1 MDKQKVLQKKYLIMP
16 DSFKGTMDSIEVCE
30 IMKSAVIEKNP
41 GAEVVT
47 VPVADGGEGTVDCFL
62 SAFGGKKKTVTVTG
76 PYGKKVQAAYGI
88 TGDTA
93 IIEMAAASGFALT
106 DNGMRDPS
114 AATTFGVGELVRDAV
129 ESGCRRIIL
138 GLGGSCSNDGG
149 AGMAA
154 ALGTVFYD
162 EAGRS
167 FVPAGR
173 NLDRISRI
181 DKTAS
186 DRLLGNVAIEAMC
199 DIDNPLYGPRGA
211 AYVFA
216 PQKGAD
222 EAMVRVLDGNLKK
235 YAETVKA
242 ETGADI
248 SELAGGGAAGGTG
261 AGAYVFLGAR
271 LRQGIDVILD
281 MLGFEKLI
289 KDCRVIF
296 TGEGSFD
303 SQSLGGKVAVG
314 ISRRAMKSGIPVI
327 VVAGSVA
334 DNISGLSEVG
344 ITDVFQTDPGT
355 YESQSEMFA
364 NCRKDLKRT
373 MLEILGK
380 TEF

>member
-30 IMKSAVIEKNP
+30 IMKSAVLEKNP

-248 SELAGGGAAGGTG
+248 SDLAGGGAAGGTG

-334 DNISGLSEVG
+334 DNVSGLSEVG
-344 ITDVFQTDPGT
+344 ITGVFQTDPGT
-355 YESQSEMFA
+355 YDSQSEMFA

-373 MLEILGK
+373 MLGILGK

>member
-30 IMKSAVIEKNP
+30 IMKSAVLEKNP

-62 SAFGGKKKTVTVTG
+62 SAFGGEKKTVTVTG

-114 AATTFGVGELVRDAV
+114 AATTFGVGELVRAAV
-129 ESGCRRIIL
+129 ESGCSRIIL
-138 GLGGSCSNDGG
+138 GLGGSCTNDGG

-162 EAGRS
+162 EAGRP

-281 MLGFEKLI
+281 MLRFEELI

-334 DNISGLSEVG
+334 DNIDGLSEVG
-344 ITDVFQTDPGT
+344 ITGVFQTDPGT
-355 YESQSEMFA
+355 YDSQSEMFA

-373 MLEILGK
+373 MLEILDK

>member
-1 MDKQKVLQKKYLIMP
+1 
-16 DSFKGTMDSIEVCE
+16 
-30 IMKSAVIEKNP
+30 MKSAVLEKNP

-167 FVPAGR
+167 LVPAGR

-186 DRLLGNVAIEAMC
+186 DRLLRNVAIEAMC

-334 DNISGLSEVG
+334 DNVSGLSEVG

>member
-1 MDKQKVLQKKYLIMP
+1 M
-16 DSFKGTMDSIEVCE
+16 
-30 IMKSAVIEKNP
+30 
-41 GAEVVT
+41 
-47 VPVADGGEGTVDCFL
+47 
-62 SAFGGKKKTVTVTG
+62 
-76 PYGKKVQAAYGI
+76 
-88 TGDTA
+88 
-93 IIEMAAASGFALT
+93 
-106 DNGMRDPS
+106 
-114 AATTFGVGELVRDAV
+114 
-129 ESGCRRIIL
+129 
-138 GLGGSCSNDGG
+138 
-149 AGMAA
+149 
-154 ALGTVFYD
+154 
-162 EAGRS
+162 
-167 FVPAGR
+167 
-173 NLDRISRI
+173 
-181 DKTAS
+181 
-186 DRLLGNVAIEAMC
+186 
-199 DIDNPLYGPRGA
+199 
-211 AYVFA
+211 VFA

-334 DNISGLSEVG
+334 DNVSGLSEVG
-344 ITDVFQTDPGT
+344 ITGIFRLTPALMTARARCLQTA
-355 YESQSEMFA
+355 E
-364 NCRKDLKRT
+364 
-373 MLEILGK
+373 K
-380 TEF
+380 T

>member
-30 IMKSAVIEKNP
+30 IMKSAVLEKNP

-334 DNISGLSEVG
+334 DNVSGLSEVG

>member
-30 IMKSAVIEKNP
+30 IMKSAVLEKNP

-129 ESGCRRIIL
+129 ESGCMRIIL

-334 DNISGLSEVG
+334 DNVSGLSEVG
-344 ITDVFQTDPGT
+344 ITGVFQTDPGT
-355 YESQSEMFA
+355 YDSQSEMFA

>member
-30 IMKSAVIEKNP
+30 IMKSAVLEKNP

-62 SAFGGKKKTVTVTG
+62 SAFGGEKKTVTVTG

-114 AATTFGVGELVRDAV
+114 AATTFGVGELVRAAV
-129 ESGCRRIIL
+129 ESGCSRIIL
-138 GLGGSCSNDGG
+138 GLGGSCTNDGG

-162 EAGRS
+162 EAGRP

-281 MLGFEKLI
+281 MLGFEELI

-327 VVAGSVA
+327 VVAGNVA

-344 ITDVFQTDPGT
+344 ITGVFQTDPGT
-355 YESQSEMFA
+355 YDSQSEMFA

-373 MLEILGK
+373 MLEILDK

>member
-30 IMKSAVIEKNP
+30 IMKSAVLEKNP

-129 ESGCRRIIL
+129 ESGCRHIIL

-162 EAGRS
+162 EGGRS

-314 ISRRAMKSGIPVI
+314 ISRRAMKAGIPVI

-334 DNISGLSEVG
+334 DNVSGLSEVG

-373 MLEILGK
+373 MLEILDK

>member
-30 IMKSAVIEKNP
+30 IMKSAVLEKNP

-62 SAFGGKKKTVTVTG
+62 SAFGGEKKTVTVTG

-114 AATTFGVGELVRDAV
+114 AATTFGVGELVRAAV
-129 ESGCRRIIL
+129 ESGCSRIIL
-138 GLGGSCSNDGG
+138 GLGGSCTNDGG

-167 FVPAGR
+167 FVPTGR

-222 EAMVRVLDGNLKK
+222 EAMVRALDGNLKK

-281 MLGFEKLI
+281 MLGFEELI

-334 DNISGLSEVG
+334 DNIDGLSEVG
-344 ITDVFQTDPGT
+344 ITGVFQTDPGT
-355 YESQSEMFA
+355 YDSQSEMFA

-373 MLEILGK
+373 MLEILDK

>member
-30 IMKSAVIEKNP
+30 IMKSAVLEKNP

-129 ESGCRRIIL
+129 ESRCRRIIL

-334 DNISGLSEVG
+334 DNVSGLSEVG
-344 ITDVFQTDPGT
+344 ITGVFQTDPGT
-355 YESQSEMFA
+355 YDSQSEMFA

>member
-30 IMKSAVIEKNP
+30 IMKSAVLEKNP

-62 SAFGGKKKTVTVTG
+62 SAFGGKKKMVTVTG

-334 DNISGLSEVG
+334 DNVSGLSEVG
-344 ITDVFQTDPGT
+344 ITGVFQTDPGT
-355 YESQSEMFA
+355 YDSQSEMFA

-373 MLEILGK
+373 MFKILDK

>member
-30 IMKSAVIEKNP
+30 IMKSAVLEKNP

-114 AATTFGVGELVRDAV
+114 AATTFGVGELFIDAV

-149 AGMAA
+149 TGMAA

-181 DKTAS
+181 DKTVS

-261 AGAYVFLGAR
+261 AGAYVFLGAK

-373 MLEILGK
+373 MLEILDK

>member
-30 IMKSAVIEKNP
+30 IMKSAVLEKNP

-173 NLDRISRI
+173 NLGRISRI

-334 DNISGLSEVG
+334 DNVSGLSEVG
-344 ITDVFQTDPGT
+344 ITGVFQTDPGT
-355 YESQSEMFA
+355 YDSQSEMFA

>member
-30 IMKSAVIEKNP
+30 IMKSAVLEKNP

-62 SAFGGKKKTVTVTG
+62 SAFGGEKKTVTVTG

-114 AATTFGVGELVRDAV
+114 SATTFGVGELVKAAV

-138 GLGGSCSNDGG
+138 GLGGSCTNDGG

-167 FVPAGR
+167 FVPTGR

-222 EAMVRVLDGNLKK
+222 EAMVRALDGNLKK

-334 DNISGLSEVG
+334 DNIDGLSEVG
-344 ITDVFQTDPGT
+344 ITGVFQTDPGT
-355 YESQSEMFA
+355 YNSQSEMFA

-373 MLEILGK
+373 MLEILDK

>member
-1 MDKQKVLQKKYLIMP
+1 MDKQKALQKKYLIMP
-16 DSFKGTMDSIEVCE
+16 DSFKGTMDSIEVCG
-30 IMKSAVIEKNP
+30 IMKAVVLEKNP

-62 SAFGGKKKTVTVTG
+62 SAFGGKKEWVTVTG
-76 PYGKKVQAAYGI
+76 PYGKKVQAAYGV

-114 AATTFGVGELVRDAV
+114 AATTFGVGELVRAAV

-162 EAGRS
+162 EAGRP
-167 FVPAGR
+167 FVPTGR

-222 EAMVRVLDGNLKK
+222 EAMVRVLDSNLKK
-235 YAETVKA
+235 YAVTVKA

-281 MLGFEKLI
+281 MLGFEELI
-289 KDCRVIF
+289 KDCKVIF

-334 DNISGLSEVG
+334 DNIDGLSDVG
-344 ITDVFQTDPGT
+344 ITGVFQTDPGI

-364 NCRKDLKRT
+364 NCRKDLRRT
-373 MLEILGK
+373 MLEILDK

>member
-30 IMKSAVIEKNP
+30 IMKSAVLEKNP

-173 NLDRISRI
+173 TLDRISRI

-248 SELAGGGAAGGTG
+248 SDLAGGGAAGGTG

-334 DNISGLSEVG
+334 DNVSGLSEVG
-344 ITDVFQTDPGT
+344 ITGVFQTDPGT
-355 YESQSEMFA
+355 YDSQSEMFA

-373 MLEILGK
+373 MLEILDK

>member
-30 IMKSAVIEKNP
+30 IMKSAVLEKNP

-62 SAFGGKKKTVTVTG
+62 SAFGGEKKTVTVTG

-114 AATTFGVGELVRDAV
+114 AATTFGVGELVRAAV
-129 ESGCRRIIL
+129 ESGCSRIIL
-138 GLGGSCSNDGG
+138 GLGGSCTNDGG

-281 MLGFEKLI
+281 MLGFEELI

-327 VVAGSVA
+327 VVAGNVA

-344 ITDVFQTDPGT
+344 ITGVFQTDPGT
-355 YESQSEMFA
+355 YDSQSEMFA

-373 MLEILGK
+373 MLEILDK

>member
-30 IMKSAVIEKNP
+30 IMKSAVLEKNP

-149 AGMAA
+149 TGMAA

-181 DKTAS
+181 DKTVS

-334 DNISGLSEVG
+334 DNVSGLSEVG

-373 MLEILGK
+373 MLEILDK

>member
-30 IMKSAVIEKNP
+30 IMKSAVLEKNP

-167 FVPAGR
+167 FVPAGW

-334 DNISGLSEVG
+334 DNVSGLSEVG
-344 ITDVFQTDPGT
+344 ITGVFQTDPGT
-355 YESQSEMFA
+355 YDSQSEMFA

>member
-30 IMKSAVIEKNP
+30 IMKSAVLEKNP

-199 DIDNPLYGPRGA
+199 DIDNPLYGQKRRGIC
-211 AYVFA
+211 VCT
-216 PQKGAD
+216 
-222 EAMVRVLDGNLKK
+222 
-235 YAETVKA
+235 AERRRR
-242 ETGADI
+242 GY
-248 SELAGGGAAGGTG
+248 G
-261 AGAYVFLGAR
+261 
-271 LRQGIDVILD
+271 
-281 MLGFEKLI
+281 
-289 KDCRVIF
+289 
-296 TGEGSFD
+296 
-303 SQSLGGKVAVG
+303 QSA
-314 ISRRAMKSGIPVI
+314 
-327 VVAGSVA
+327 
-334 DNISGLSEVG
+334 
-344 ITDVFQTDPGT
+344 
-355 YESQSEMFA
+355 
-364 NCRKDLKRT
+364 
-373 MLEILGK
+373 
-380 TEF
+380 

>member
-30 IMKSAVIEKNP
+30 IMKSAVLEKNP

-62 SAFGGKKKTVTVTG
+62 SAFGGKKKTVAVTG

-129 ESGCRRIIL
+129 ELGCRRIIL

-334 DNISGLSEVG
+334 DNVSGLSEVG
-344 ITDVFQTDPGT
+344 ITGVFQTDPGT
-355 YESQSEMFA
+355 YDSQSEMFA

>member
-30 IMKSAVIEKNP
+30 IMKSAVLEKNP

-162 EAGRS
+162 EAGKS

>member
-30 IMKSAVIEKNP
+30 IMKSAVLEKNP

-186 DRLLGNVAIEAMC
+186 DRLLENVAIEAMC

-314 ISRRAMKSGIPVI
+314 ISRRAMKAGIPVI

-334 DNISGLSEVG
+334 DNVSGLSEVG

>member
-30 IMKSAVIEKNP
+30 IMKSAVLEKNP

-235 YAETVKA
+235 YAETVNA

-334 DNISGLSEVG
+334 DNVSGLSEVG

>member
-30 IMKSAVIEKNP
+30 IMKSAVLEKNP

-334 DNISGLSEVG
+334 DNVSGLSEVG
-344 ITDVFQTDPGT
+344 ITGVFQTDPGT
-355 YESQSEMFA
+355 YDSQSEMFA

-373 MLEILGK
+373 MLEILDK

>member
-30 IMKSAVIEKNP
+30 IMKSAVLEKNP

-314 ISRRAMKSGIPVI
+314 ISRRAMKAGIPVI

-355 YESQSEMFA
+355 YDSQSEMFA

-380 TEF
+380 REF

>member
-30 IMKSAVIEKNP
+30 IMKSAVLEKNP

-62 SAFGGKKKTVTVTG
+62 SAFSGKKKTVTVTG

-334 DNISGLSEVG
+334 DNVSGLSEVG

-373 MLEILGK
+373 MLEILDK

>member
-30 IMKSAVIEKNP
+30 IMKSAVLEKKP

-355 YESQSEMFA
+355 YDSQSEMFA

>member
-30 IMKSAVIEKNP
+30 IMKSAVLEKNP
-41 GAEVVT
+41 GAEVVA

-248 SELAGGGAAGGTG
+248 SDLAGGGAAGGTG

-334 DNISGLSEVG
+334 DNVSGLSEVG
-344 ITDVFQTDPGT
+344 ITGVFQTDPGT
-355 YESQSEMFA
+355 YDSQSEMFA

-373 MLEILGK
+373 MLEILDK

>member
-30 IMKSAVIEKNP
+30 IMKSAVLEKNP

-114 AATTFGVGELVRDAV
+114 AATTFGAGELVRDAV

-334 DNISGLSEVG
+334 DNVSGLSEVG
-344 ITDVFQTDPGT
+344 ITGVFQTDPGT
-355 YESQSEMFA
+355 YDSQSEMFA

>member
-30 IMKSAVIEKNP
+30 IMKSAVLEKNP

-334 DNISGLSEVG
+334 DNVSGLSEVG
-344 ITDVFQTDPGT
+344 ITGVFQTDPGT
-355 YESQSEMFA
+355 YDSQSAMFA
-364 NCRKDLKRT
+364 NCRQDLKRT

>member
-30 IMKSAVIEKNP
+30 IMKLAVLEKNP

-62 SAFGGKKKTVTVTG
+62 SAFGGEKKTVTVTG

-114 AATTFGVGELVRDAV
+114 AATTFGVGELVRAAV
-129 ESGCRRIIL
+129 ESGCSRIIL
-138 GLGGSCSNDGG
+138 GLGGSCTNDGG

-167 FVPAGR
+167 FVPTGR

-222 EAMVRVLDGNLKK
+222 EAMVRALDGNLKK

-281 MLGFEKLI
+281 MLGFEELI

-334 DNISGLSEVG
+334 DNIDGLSEVG
-344 ITDVFQTDPGT
+344 ITGVFQTDPGT
-355 YESQSEMFA
+355 YDSQSEMFA

-373 MLEILGK
+373 MLEILDK

>member
-30 IMKSAVIEKNP
+30 IMKSAVLEKNP

-235 YAETVKA
+235 YAGTVKA

-334 DNISGLSEVG
+334 DNVSGLSEVG
-344 ITDVFQTDPGT
+344 ITGVFQTDPGT
-355 YESQSEMFA
+355 YDSQSEMFA

>member
-30 IMKSAVIEKNP
+30 IMKSAVLEKNP

-289 KDCRVIF
+289 MDCRVIF

-334 DNISGLSEVG
+334 DNVSGLSEVG
-344 ITDVFQTDPGT
+344 ITGVFQTDPGT
-355 YESQSEMFA
+355 YDSQSEMFA

>member
-30 IMKSAVIEKNP
+30 IMKSAVLEKNP
-41 GAEVVT
+41 GAEVVA

-248 SELAGGGAAGGTG
+248 SEIAGGGAAGGTG

-334 DNISGLSEVG
+334 DNVSGLSEVG
-344 ITDVFQTDPGT
+344 ITGVFQTDPGT
-355 YESQSEMFA
+355 YDSQSEMFA

-373 MLEILGK
+373 MLEILDK